1 MSEGSSALLSRL
13 QQLQCHFTWDLDLDV
28 DLETLSTRLQID
40 IDFHQRQHEGES
52 CTYSLLAYFRYLQD
66 QREEALSLLNQSE
79 KTIRERYGDES
90 EKRLIVTYGDM
101 AWLKYHDGDF
111 AQSQSYC
118 QRVEDILVKYPT
130 GSSGSFLPEVYGEQA
145 WTYFKVSRSSL
156 SKAIDCFH
164 KALEVQPHDTEWNA
178 GYAIALFCRE
188 QWFAENKQDG
198 EESKATKQLRFA
210 LEINPNNA
218 ALQCMLAVKLVAYKK
233 YEEADDLVKKAR
245 ENDPDNPHVIR
256 HSGNYLLNQNRLD
269 EAIVVFKRGL
279 RRRDQLPS
287 FNYQLALCYKQ
298 KKIAEQRRGPFSNTE
313 EEGKW
318 RRCCI
323 SHLEEAVEMKPSFVR
338 ALAEL
343 ALLYAEEG
351 DLSRAEETFKHC
363 LEKLPELKE
372 KRVCLIIHQYY
383 GDFHHYHTKNEA
395 QAIAHYKEGLLI
407 PLKKYEWRQCAKKL
421 KQIAD
426 RRLAKNRG
434 DGEALALLGQVAR
447 AEGDRKRAA
456 EFYEKA
462 LNCDKDNEEYLSA
475 LCELR
480 LELQGSS
487 SD

>member
-1 MSEGSSALLSRL
+1 MGEDSSDLVSRL
-13 QQLQCHFTWDLDLDV
+13 QQLQCHFTWDLKLDV
-28 DLETLSTRLQID
+28 DLETLSNRLQID
-40 IDFHQRQHEGES
+40 IDFHQSHHEGES
-52 CTYSLLAYFRYLQD
+52 CTYSLLAYVRYLQD

-79 KTIRERYGDES
+79 ETIRESYGDES

-101 AWLKYHDGDF
+101 AWLKYHAGDF

-130 GSSGSFLPEVYGEQA
+130 GSSASLLPEVYGDQA

-164 KALEVQPHDTEWNA
+164 KALQVKTHDTEWNA
-178 GYAIALFCRE
+178 GYAITLFCRE
-188 QWFAENKQDG
+188 QWYLENKQEG
-198 EESKATKQLRFA
+198 EESQATKQLRFA

-218 ALQCMLAVKLVAYKK
+218 ALQCMLAVKLAVNQK
-233 YEEADDLVKKAR
+233 YQEADGLVKKAL
-245 ENDPDNPHVIR
+245 ENDPGNPHVIR
-256 HSGNYLLNQNRLD
+256 HSGNYLLNRNRPD
-269 EAIVVFKRGL
+269 EAIDVIKRGL
-279 RRRDQLPS
+279 RRGDQLPS

-298 KKIAEQRRGPFSNTE
+298 KKIAEQCRRPCSNRE
-313 EEGKW
+313 EVRRW

-323 SHLEEAVEMKPSFVR
+323 SHLEDAVKMKPSFFL
-338 ALAEL
+338 AWAEL
-343 ALLYAEEG
+343 ALLYAEEW
-351 DLSRAEETFKHC
+351 DLSRAEEIFQQC
-363 LEKLPELKE
+363 LEKLPELEEE
-372 KRVCLIIHQYY
+372 KVCQTIHLRY
-383 GDFHHYHTKNEA
+383 GDFHLYHKKNEA
-395 QAIAHYKEGLLI
+395 QAIAHYT
-407 PLKKYEWRQCAKKL
+407 KKL
-421 KQIAD
+421 KQIAE

-447 AEGDRKRAA
+447 AEGDSKKAA

-462 LNCDKDNEEYLSA
+462 LNYDKDNEEYLSA

>member
-1 MSEGSSALLSRL
+1 MKMKKRL
-13 QQLQCHFTWDLDLDV
+13 CQLQCHFTWDLDLDV

-52 CTYSLLAYFRYLQD
+52 CTYSLLAYVRYSFWSCLMK
-66 QREEALSLLNQSE
+66 EKLKWIYSAHSNLNAFISG
-79 KTIRERYGDES
+79 TLERYGDES

-118 QRVEDILVKYPT
+118 QRIEDILYPT
-130 GSSGSFLPEVYGEQA
+130 GSSGSLLPEVYGEQGWA
-145 WTYFKVSRSSL
+145 YFKVSRSSI
-156 SKAIDCFH
+156 SKAIDCFR

-178 GYAIALFCRE
+178 GYAVVLFCGE
-188 QWFAENKQDG
+188 QVSFMIRMKSIWIDT
-198 EESKATKQLRFA
+198 TKQLRFA

-218 ALQCMLAVKLVAYKK
+218 ALQCMLAMKLVAYKK
-233 YEEADDLVKKAR
+233 YEEADDLVKKAL
-245 ENDPDNPHVIR
+245 ENDPDNPHILR
-256 HSGNYLLNQNRLD
+256 HSGKYLLNQVIRASITALL
-269 EAIVVFKRGL
+269 RG
-279 RRRDQLPS
+279 DQLSS
-287 FNYQLALCYKQ
+287 FNYQLAMCYKQ
-298 KKIAEQRRGPFSNTE
+298 KKIAEQCCGPFK
-313 EEGKW
+313 EGKW

-338 ALAEL
+338 VLAEL

-351 DLSRAEETFKHC
+351 DLSRC
-363 LEKLPELKE
+363 LSKQKLKE

-383 GDFHHYHTKNEA
+383 GDFLHYHIKNEA
-395 QAIAHYKEGLLI
+395 QAIAHYKE
-407 PLKKYEWRQCAKKL
+407 EL

-426 RRLAKNRG
+426 RRLAKNWG

-456 EFYEKA
+456 FFYEKA

-480 LELQGSS
+480 LELQ
-487 SD
+487 